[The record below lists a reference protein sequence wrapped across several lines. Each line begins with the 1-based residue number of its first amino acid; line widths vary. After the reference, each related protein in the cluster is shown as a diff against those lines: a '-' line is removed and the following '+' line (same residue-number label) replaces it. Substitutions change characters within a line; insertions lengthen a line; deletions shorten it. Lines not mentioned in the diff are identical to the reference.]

1 MDAITIRRAVAEDME
16 QLNEALRHLSGE
28 IGDEHGGTAGL
39 LRKAGFGDNPAFRAL
54 LAEAGGQVVGAAL
67 YSPVFSTVMAS
78 AGVYVSDLW
87 VADTAR
93 GQGLGKR
100 LLSAVAE
107 DAGAVWNAGYLKLAV
122 YDDNDGARAFYDR
135 LGFAPMADETIML
148 LDRSGFESLKG
159 Q

>member
-1 MDAITIRRAVAEDME
+1 
-16 QLNEALRHLSGE
+16 
-28 IGDEHGGTAGL
+28 
-39 LRKAGFGDNPAFRAL
+39 
-54 LAEAGGQVVGAAL
+54 
-67 YSPVFSTVMAS
+67 MAS

-107 DAGAVWNAGYLKLAV
+107 DAGTVWNAGYLKLAV

-148 LDRSGFESLKG
+148 LDRSGFETLKG